1 MQLIASSIIVG
12 TVIAIF
18 FAIYNCLKWELFSLK
33 NRYYSAALKPY
44 NASELVICH
53 VIFYG
58 LF

>member
-44 NASELVICH
+44 NASELEELIR
-53 VIFYG
+53 
-58 LF
+58 